1 MLREELKKRA
11 ISMVQIPSHFQPL
24 IEEYV
29 ERENGEGEAIFS
41 WTNEEQDEGI
51 TINLDLSGNL
61 TGLSIDN
68 NDKNSDVRPLNIE
81 EKRECAEQFL
91 LSNYPEALK
100 DLTYYKTK
108 KITCAD
114 RFYYE
119 QIVMDL
125 PLEHAGCYIDIDL
138 AGEYC

>member
-1 MLREELKKRA
+1 MACLLREELKKRA

-29 ERENGEGEAIFS
+29 ERENGEGEAMFS

-68 NDKNSDVRPLNIE
+68 NDKNSDVMPLNIE
-81 EKRECAEQFL
+81 EKENVPNNSYLAII
-91 LSNYPEALK
+91 LK
-100 DLTYYKTK
+100 
-108 KITCAD
+108 
-114 RFYYE
+114 
-119 QIVMDL
+119 
-125 PLEHAGCYIDIDL
+125 H
-138 AGEYC
+138 